1 MKGESV
7 EVHASCIMKNL
18 IFYHKVWIFFLSR
31 ENLCHV
37 CFLSKM
43 ILLIRWGIGEGRGS
57 RTVARRQVRGCCRS
71 SGGQCLQGVHLEW
84 RECRASC
91 GKTSES
97 THFDDVTAHVYN
109 EQ

>member
-18 IFYHKVWIFFLSR
+18 IFYHKVWIFFLLSR

-43 ILLIRWGIGEGRGS
+43 ILLIWWGIGRGGAAGWWQGDRLEG
-57 RTVARRQVRGCCRS
+57 VAGVQEGDVCREFS
-71 SGGQCLQGVHLEW
+71 
-84 RECRASC
+84 
-91 GKTSES
+91 
-97 THFDDVTAHVYN
+97 
-109 EQ
+109 